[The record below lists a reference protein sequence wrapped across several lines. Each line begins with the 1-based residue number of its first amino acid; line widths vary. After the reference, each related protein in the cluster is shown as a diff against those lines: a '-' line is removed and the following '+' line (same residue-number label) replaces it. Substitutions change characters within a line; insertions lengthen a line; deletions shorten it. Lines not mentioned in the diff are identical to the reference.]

1 MNSER
6 KKKKLANRRAK
17 RTRVRLKSTKAK
29 PRVSVFRSAKHIY
42 AQVIDDNAGKTL
54 ASYSSLNAKDVAG
67 DKKAVAHA
75 IGVELAK
82 SAADKGI
89 TAIVFDRGP
98 FIYHGRI
105 QALAEGLREGGLKF

>member
-1 MNSER
+1 VSIER
-6 KKKKLANRRAK
+6 KKNKLAKQRAK
-17 RTRVRLKSTKAK
+17 RTRMRLKALKR

-42 AQVIDDNAGKTL
+42 AQVIDDNTSKTL
-54 ASYSSLNAKDVAG
+54 ASYSSLNAKDAAG

-75 IGVELAK
+75 VGVELAK
-82 SAADKGI
+82 SALDSGI
-89 TAIVFDRGP
+89 EAVVFDRGP